1 MTKDFP
7 SYDPNPETPAEQQPS
22 PKKPRRK
29 PMKRRKVKAA
39 VEKPVVK
46 RRKRRVRKAPKA
58 VEQHTGGRFT
68 PEVYRVLGALLNL
81 ETPLRNFVIEIAK
94 GVSK

>member
-1 MTKDFP
+1 
-7 SYDPNPETPAEQQPS
+7 
-22 PKKPRRK
+22 
-29 PMKRRKVKAA
+29 MKRRKVKAA
-39 VEKPVVK
+39 VKKPVVKK

-58 VEQHTGGRFT
+58 VEQHAGGRFT